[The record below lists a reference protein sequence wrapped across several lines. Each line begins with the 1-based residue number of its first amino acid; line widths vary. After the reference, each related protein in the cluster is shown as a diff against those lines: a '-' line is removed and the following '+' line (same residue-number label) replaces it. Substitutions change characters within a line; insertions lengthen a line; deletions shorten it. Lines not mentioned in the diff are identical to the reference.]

1 MSYVLEGIIV
11 PVAESVAAD
20 EVANCGILF
29 DVLRL
34 DDAISILARPGRP
47 AFDDTVCEFA
57 RRMSSSIGVA
67 LLVRWD
73 DRVGARESRVFRDG
87 TQTHQFGN
95 GDELY
100 VALDDQGM
108 PLRDGR
114 KYQEKELD
122 ALEGDE
128 FEVFQT
134 ALELGCTQSK
144 FCSWQLLRDF
154 IKRQA

>member
-57 RRMSSSIGVA
+57 GRLSSAMRVA

-87 TQTHQFGN
+87 SQTHRFGVD
-95 GDELY
+95 DELY
-100 VALDDQGM
+100 VVLDDDGM
-108 PLRDGR
+108 PIRDGR
-114 KYQEKELD
+114 KYQESELD
-122 ALEGDE
+122 ALAGEE
-128 FEVFQT
+128 FEVFQN
-134 ALELGCTQSK
+134 ALELGCEQSGL
-144 FCSWQLLRDF
+144 CSWQLLHDF
-154 IKRQA
+154 ITRQG